1 MLSFKKRFLF
11 FVLASF
17 VYSFSFAQQV
27 SITGKI
33 EDKENK
39 LPVKNAVVMILS
51 EKDSI
56 LQSFTRTN
64 AEGKFTLNNVP
75 IGNKIVMISNAL
87 FAEYVDNIKIDVNSR
102 SIPAIGLTN
111 KSKLLG
117 GSAIFK

>member
-11 FVLASF
+11 CVLASF

-27 SITGKI
+27 SISGKI

-64 AEGKFTLNNVP
+64 AEGKFTLNN
-75 IGNKIVMISNAL
+75 G
-87 FAEYVDNIKIDVNSR
+87 
-102 SIPAIGLTN
+102 SIN
-111 KSKLLG
+111 D
-117 GSAIFK
+117 GSIYDGFWI

>member
-1 MLSFKKRFLF
+1 MLIFKKQFLFSLLSFFITS
-11 FVLASF
+11 V
-17 VYSFSFAQQV
+17 SFAQEV

-64 AEGKFTLNNVP
+64 IEGKFTLNNVP
-75 IGNKIVMISNAL
+75 TGNKIVMI
-87 FAEYVDNIKIDVNSR
+87 
-102 SIPAIGLTN
+102 
-111 KSKLLG
+111 
-117 GSAIFK
+117 